1 MVIRRPGHARRL
13 ILFDIDG
20 TLVLTGGAGGRAM
33 TRAFREVFGVE
44 NGLASVSMAGR
55 TDAWIVARMAS
66 HHGIACGDEI
76 LSRFHDA
83 YIGHL
88 RREIHEPGPQKGI
101 LPGVREV
108 LDALKN
114 DPRACLALLTGNFER
129 GARIKLE
136 YFDLWKYFV
145 GGAFGDTTHDR
156 NSLLGTAIERV
167 SAACGLS
174 MRPSDVT
181 IVGDTPLDVA
191 VALAGGARSL
201 AVATGGYDRETLK
214 ASGADVVLD
223 DLLDVRA
230 ALDAIGLATG
240 PA

>member
-1 MVIRRPGHARRL
+1 MRPARRAQRL

-33 TRAFREVFGVE
+33 TRAFRDVFGVE

-55 TDAWIVARMAS
+55 TDAWIVARMAA
-66 HHGIACGDEI
+66 HHSLVCGDETR
-76 LSRFHDA
+76 SRFQEA

-88 RREIHEPGPQKGI
+88 LREIHEPGPQKGV

-108 LDALKN
+108 LDALAR

-129 GARIKLE
+129 GAQIKLE
-136 YFDLWKYFV
+136 YFDLWKYFAS
-145 GGAFGDTTHDR
+145 GAFGDTTHDR

-167 SAACGLS
+167 TASCGLTV
-174 MRPSDVT
+174 RPSDIT

-191 VALAGGARSL
+191 VALAGGARSV

-223 DLLDVRA
+223 DLRDVSA
-230 ALDAIGLATG
+230 ALNAMGMATG